1 MNEVDRDLIK
11 RIEELTLENKAL
23 KSELK
28 EAKAKNREIAGSD
41 TSIAKEK
48 RRRGFFPQI
57 GNFVIIGGCNK
68 HTAHI
73 GLITKYKEGNKNRKW
88 IVSFSDRLTLGFART
103 TLKEVPELLTDAQQK
118 QLRHLK
124 KLFPNTTK
132 QTSS

>member
-1 MNEVDRDLIK
+1 M
-11 RIEELTLENKAL
+11 
-23 KSELK
+23 
-28 EAKAKNREIAGSD
+28 
-41 TSIAKEK
+41 
-48 RRRGFFPQI
+48 
-57 GNFVIIGGCNK
+57 IIGGCNK